1 MSKSSKTYALMCNSY
16 ALTATTAASMYLPD
30 PRPAHL
36 PDRNVVGKQSQQHGF
51 TWENSIRQIV
61 FNLPLQKNDTNIHDI
76 PKELNLYN
84 KHENISIKTTG
95 SLRIDC
101 GDILRIMNYNNTVN
115 NMDINT
121 IIIIFYYQTPTHKI
135 IRQIWE
141 MNFNKDLHDYLF
153 GNLPKEVIENYVK
166 GVKSIPTNVKGIEAK
181 NIFNYLDEKA
191 KLQQTYTHKILIS
204 PKVDSNQSRVQCS
217 INLNDPNLKDY
228 ITYKSPQDKPNLL
241 RNKEIIS
248 KIQSGRRS
256 RGGITVSKL
265 KQLCKENSIT
275 KYSHLNKN
283 DLITLLR
290 YHNIKFSD

>member
-1 MSKSSKTYALMCNSY
+1 MSKPSKAYALMCNSC
-16 ALTATTAASMYLPD
+16 
-30 PRPAHL
+30 
-36 PDRNVVGKQSQQHGF
+36 NVVGKQSQQHGF
-51 TWENSIRQIV
+51 TWENSIRQNV

-76 PKELNLYN
+76 PKEQNLYN

-95 SLRIDC
+95 SSRIDC
-101 GDILRIMNYNNTVN
+101 GDILRIMNYNNT
-115 NMDINT
+115 DKNT
-121 IIIIFYYQTPTHKI
+121 IMILFYDQTSTHKI

-141 MNFNKDLHDYLF
+141 MDFNKDLHDYLF

-166 GVKSIPTNVKGIEAK
+166 GVKSIPTNVKGEEAK

-217 INLNDPNLKDY
+217 INLNDPNLEDY

-256 RGGITVSKL
+256 RGGITVSAL
-265 KQLCKENSIT
+265 KQLCKENSIK

-290 YHNIKFSD
+290 DHNIKFSD